1 MLQMN
6 LVSSSLYLF
15 VDLQFFIFVMHLQLL
30 LIDLSFSLSTFTA
43 NVTET

>member
-1 MLQMN
+1 
-6 LVSSSLYLF
+6 LF

-43 NVTET
+43 NGTEA